1 MSSKTTLKWMGDMS
15 FDAEV
20 SGHHII
26 LDADSEWGGKD
37 QGPRPQP
44 LLLASLSGC
53 SGMDVIS
60 ILEKM
65 RVKDYQFKVEV
76 DADSTTDHP
85 VYYHTIRMSFYFQ
98 GEGLPPDKIL
108 KAVELS
114 TQRYCGVYEML
125 RQSANIIVKTY
136 INGKEVLA

>member
-1 MSSKTTLKWMGDMS
+1 MSSKTTLTWKGNMT

-20 SGHHII
+20 NGHNIT
-26 LDADSEWGGKD
+26 LDADDQWGGKD
-37 QGPRPQP
+37 QGPRPKP
-44 LLLASLSGC
+44 LLLAALSGC

-60 ILEKM
+60 ILDKM
-65 RVKDYQFKVEV
+65 RIMDYQLRIDV

-85 VYYHTIRMSFYFQ
+85 VYYHTIRMNFYFS
-98 GEGLPPDKIL
+98 GESLPTDKIT

-125 RQSANIIVKTY
+125 RQAANIIVKTY
-136 INGKEVLA
+136 INDKEVTQ

>member
-1 MSSKTTLKWMGDMS
+1 MSSKTTLKWTGDMS

-37 QGPRPQP
+37 RGPRPKP

-65 RVKDYQFKVEV
+65 RIKDYQFRVDVE
-76 DADSTTDHP
+76 ADSTTDHP
-85 VYYHTIRMSFYFQ
+85 VYYHTIRMFFHFS
-98 GEGLPPDKIL
+98 GENLPPEKIT

-114 TQRYCGVYEML
+114 TQRYCGVYAML
-125 RQSANIIVKTY
+125 KNAANIIVKTY
-136 INGKEVLA
+136 INDEEVVK

>member
-1 MSSKTTLKWMGDMS
+1 MSSKTTLTWKGEMS

-20 SGHHII
+20 NGHHVI
-26 LDADSEWGGKD
+26 LDADDQWGGKD
-37 QGPRPQP
+37 RGPRPKP
-44 LLLASLSGC
+44 LLLAALSGC

-65 RVKDYQFKVEV
+65 RVKDYQFKVDV

-85 VYYHTIRMSFYFQ
+85 VYYHTIRMSFYFS
-98 GEGLPPDKIL
+98 GEDLPPDKIT

-125 RQSANIIVKTY
+125 RHSANIIVKTY
-136 INGKEVLA
+136 INDKEVTQ